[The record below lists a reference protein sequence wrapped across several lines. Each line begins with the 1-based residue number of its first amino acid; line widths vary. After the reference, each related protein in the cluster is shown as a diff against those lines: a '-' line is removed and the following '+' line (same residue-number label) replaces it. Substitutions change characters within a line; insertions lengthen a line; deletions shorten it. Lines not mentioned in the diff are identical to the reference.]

1 MEDAEVLELFEL
13 EHSDLILL
21 SADEDMSSSSD
32 YIERHRS
39 ISKRIMEN
47 LGPAGPG
54 LIAIKSVP
62 GASQLRQSLLP
73 LARKLALLHNDD
85 RKRILKEHSLGSDVP
100 LKNLDRIVSSFAMQ
114 LKYDKLGLDCDE
126 DQETLSMGDLDAEF
140 KDLGHS
146 FKKLGF
152 LMMQL
157 GLSLARICDRAIGGR
172 ELEGSLLESCSAK
185 GRLIHYHSTT
195 DNAIIKEAA
204 KRKGQITNR
213 LQTNGRNN
221 EKQSEYKKQYV
232 DNQGVFWQQ
241 WHYDYGVFTVLTA
254 PMFTLSCDRECPP
267 PNSHTYLQVYH
278 PERERVFVDA
288 SPESFI
294 VQVGESADVLSKG
307 KLRATL
313 HCVRRPSS
321 LENLGRETF
330 VVFLQPSWNKTFSL
344 TNYPVQDSN
353 WYHVGASTEQGY
365 AGQQDFNKSFPAIH
379 SVVPPLSLRMR
390 DGMTFAEFSKETTKQ
405 YYGGT
410 GLQSK
415 R

>member
-1 MEDAEVLELFEL
+1 M
-13 EHSDLILL
+13 
-21 SADEDMSSSSD
+21 
-32 YIERHRS
+32 
-39 ISKRIMEN
+39 
-47 LGPAGPG
+47 
-54 LIAIKSVP
+54 
-62 GASQLRQSLLP
+62 
-73 LARKLALLHNDD
+73 
-85 RKRILKEHSLGSDVP
+85 GSDVP

-114 LKYDKLGLDCDE
+114 LNYDKLGFDSVE
-126 DQETLSMGDLDAEF
+126 DQETLSMDDLNAEF

-152 LMMQL
+152 LMMEL
-157 GLSLARICDRAIGGR
+157 GLCLARICDRAIGGR
-172 ELEGSLLESCSAK
+172 ELEESLLESCSAK
-185 GRLIHYHSTT
+185 GRLIHYHSTM
-195 DNAIIKEAA
+195 DNAIIKEVA
-204 KRKGQITNR
+204 KRKGRINNR
-213 LQTNGRNN
+213 LQTKGRNP
-221 EKQSEYKKQYV
+221 EKQSEFRKQDV
-232 DNQGVFWQQ
+232 NNQAEFWQQ
-241 WHYDYGVFTVLTA
+241 WHYDYGIFTVLTA
-254 PMFTLSCDRECPP
+254 PMFTLSCDQECPP
-267 PNSHTYLQVYH
+267 PNSHTYLQVFH
-278 PERERVFVDA
+278 PERERIFVVDA

-321 LENLGRETF
+321 VENLGRETF
-330 VVFLQPSWNKTFSL
+330 AVFLQPSWSKTFSL
-344 TNYPVQDSN
+344 SNYPVQDSN
-353 WYHVGASTEQGY
+353 LHPVGASTEHRQSY